1 MRRLLTAAVATVAA
15 VAIVLL
21 VLPLTVPASG
31 AEPITVRAVVET
43 DRVYAGESFVYRVI
57 VEGATPQV
65 EPQLPALDAFEV
77 AYEGGQ
83 DVSSHSISIIN
94 GRRTETIIEQ
104 YYFQYRLTALSPGQH
119 TIPAATL
126 TIDGQTYRTQ
136 PIAIAVVQPDRA
148 SGLQAQT
155 GAGKGAGIRR

>member
-65 EPQLPALDAFEV
+65 QPQLPALDAFEV

-94 GRRTETIIEQ
+94 GRRTETVIEQ
-104 YYFQYRLTALSPGQH
+104 YYFQYRLTALSPG
-119 TIPAATL
+119 
-126 TIDGQTYRTQ
+126 
-136 PIAIAVVQPDRA
+136 RA
-148 SGLQAQT
+148 HHFPQ
-155 GAGKGAGIRR
+155 RR

>member
-1 MRRLLTAAVATVAA
+1 MLL
-15 VAIVLL
+15 LL
-21 VLPLTVPASG
+21 ALTVPASG

-43 DRVYAGESFVYRVI
+43 DRVFAGESFAYRVT

-83 DVSSHSISIIN
+83 DVSSHSISIVN

-104 YYFQYRLTALSPGQH
+104 YYFQYRLTALSPGQTH
-119 TIPAATL
+119 HSRSDVDDRWPDVPDAAGCHHRCPA
-126 TIDGQTYRTQ
+126 
-136 PIAIAVVQPDRA
+136 DRA
-148 SGLQAQT
+148 PRLQAQT
-155 GAGKGAGIRR
+155 GVGKGAGIRR